1 MASIRFPPVSRTPL
15 GEGAPGTELAAEV
28 VEHQQTGIAV
38 LDAERRVICWNR
50 WIADWTGVSP
60 EQALRRRLD
69 DIFPRLAGGELLRTL
84 AQVVET
90 GTPLCWSQ
98 QLDPERL
105 DRLEAEMTPG
115 DRELPPLRLSLS
127 RVAVPGGSGSLLE
140 VVEAPF
146 QPLSAAQRPAAEPS
160 GPGHLVYLDHSGAGI
175 LELDAKGRI
184 RGLNEALCALTGFS
198 TEQLRGAPARLIFP
212 DLERGGE
219 APLARLQMHARNGG
233 LLRAATA
240 EGDPRWLAVVP
251 CTPLPPAA
259 GLVLVCRDASPQLV
273 ERDRAQL
280 QGERVAA
287 LLAEVADA
295 VLLVDALGLVE
306 RVNPVALELV
316 GTVESMV
323 TGRPVEQLLSLQPA
337 VSGAPAL
344 SVRAA
349 LAAGVRLPLP
359 PGTALRRGDGEVLPV
374 AGSLTPLRDRDNK
387 LAGGVLVLRV
397 GAESRPESRR
407 LAWQAEHDSLTG
419 LPNRTALAKAIA
431 TQLER
436 MRSGAASSAALLY
449 IDLFNFSLVND
460 TCGHAAGDTLLR
472 QAARALERHAQTGDQ
487 LARVGND
494 EFALLLR
501 DADADSATRVA
512 ESVLGEFADFTF
524 PWGERRVKVGISLG
538 WELFD
543 CTAESDIDV
552 LVAAAANCSKAREQ
566 GRNRMCCPAGRSG
579 DTRGD
584 GLSLWIPRISEA
596 LEEHRFR
603 LFLQPIVA
611 LGAATAGA
619 DERHCEALMRMIG
632 REGELIS
639 PQSFIPAAERY
650 GLIDDLDRWAV
661 AEAVRLLQRLS
672 GSLGAG
678 FKLSV
683 NLSGATISDDSS
695 ADFILGVIDR
705 SGVDPR
711 RLQFEITETTAIR
724 QFDRALALIHRLR
737 SHGCYL
743 ALDDFGSGLSSLRY
757 LQEIPVDFL
766 KIDGAFIRR
775 IELSEVDLAMV
786 DTINDLAHIM
796 GIRTVAE
803 SVENA
808 NQLNLLRQLGV
819 DYAQGF
825 HIAMPQAPE
834 ELFATALRRGG

>member
-1 MASIRFPPVSRTPL
+1 MASIRFPPAPRTL
-15 GEGAPGTELAAEV
+15 FGEGAPGAELAAEV

-38 LDAERRVICWNR
+38 LDVERRVICWNR

-60 EQALRRRLD
+60 AQALRRRLD
-69 DIFPRLAGGELLRTL
+69 DIFPGLAGGELLRAL

-90 GTPLCWSQ
+90 GIPLCWSQ

-146 QPLSAAQRPAAEPS
+146 QPLPAVARPAAEPS
-160 GPGHLVYLDHSGAGI
+160 GAGRLVYLDHSGAGI

-184 RGLNEALCALTGFS
+184 RDLNEALCALTGFS
-198 TEQLRGAPARLIFP
+198 AEQLRGAPARLIFP
-212 DLERGGE
+212 DLGRGGE
-219 APLARLQMHARNGG
+219 TPLARLQMHARNGG

-259 GLVLVCRDASPQLV
+259 GLVLVCRDASPQLA

-280 QGERVAA
+280 QGERVTA

-295 VLLVDALGLVE
+295 VVLVDALGLVE
-306 RVNPVALELV
+306 RVNPVALELI
-316 GTVESMV
+316 GAVESTV
-323 TGRPVEQLLSLQPA
+323 TGRPAEQLLSLQPA
-337 VSGAPAL
+337 ASGSPVP
-344 SVRAA
+344 SVRGA
-349 LAAGVRLPLP
+349 LAAGTRLPLP
-359 PGTALRRGDGEVLPV
+359 PGTALRRGDGEALPV
-374 AGSLTPLRDRDNK
+374 TGTLTPLRDRDNK
-387 LAGGVLVLRV
+387 LAGGVLVLRA
-397 GAESRPESRR
+397 GAESRPESQR
-407 LAWQAEHDSLTG
+407 LAWQAEHDGLTG

-431 TQLER
+431 AQLER
-436 MRSGAASSAALLY
+436 MRSGAAISAALLY

-501 DADADSATRVA
+501 DADADSAARVA

-524 PWGERRVKVGISLG
+524 PWGERRIKVGISLG
-538 WELFD
+538 CELFD
-543 CTAESDIDV
+543 RTAESDIDV
-552 LVAAAANCSKAREQ
+552 LVAAAANCSKAKEQ
-566 GRNRMCCPAGRSG
+566 GRNRMYCPAGRSG
-579 DTRGD
+579 DARGD

-619 DERHCEALMRMIG
+619 ESHCEALVRMIG

-650 GLIDDLDRWAV
+650 GLIDDLDRWVV
-661 AEAVRLLQRLS
+661 AEAVRLLQRLPDS
-672 GSLGAG
+672 HSAG

-825 HIAMPQAPE
+825 HVAMPQAPE
-834 ELFATALRRGG
+834 ELFATALRRSG